1 MQEQNNIS
9 FAQPQISER
18 DIAVYLSKVMGWM
31 FVGLLTTLAIATVF
45 SAPRIFRMI
54 YVGRYTFTFIM
65 LAQIGVVFA
74 LRAAINRL
82 NPAAATMLFILYS
95 ALTGITFSTLYHIF
109 ELASIVTVFGLA
121 ALMFLT
127 MSIYGFVT
135 KRDLSRVGSI
145 AIMALFG
152 VIIASVFNMFFNSS
166 MLDFIVCIIGLALFI
181 GLTAYDVQRIKH
193 SYVQAIII
201 GHDENSGEI
210 KKLAIYGAL
219 ELYLDFI
226 NMFLYLLRL
235 LGKRR

>member
-1 MQEQNNIS
+1 
-9 FAQPQISER
+9 
-18 DIAVYLSKVMGWM
+18 
-31 FVGLLTTLAIATVF
+31 
-45 SAPRIFRMI
+45 
-54 YVGRYTFTFIM
+54 
-65 LAQIGVVFA
+65 
-74 LRAAINRL
+74 
-82 NPAAATMLFILYS
+82 MLFILYS